1 MNLVQRATVNAE
13 SGPGPL
19 RACLELN
26 AAGLTLRSLAGAFTQ
41 DGEPPLSWDDVIAS
55 APLTSTERSR
65 MQKLRQEGFAE
76 KEISSARAQ
85 GYTLIHAM
93 DGAYP
98 ELLKKIPDPPAIL
111 YVQGDPAWLSR
122 PCIAL
127 VGSRNATAYGRT
139 VAERLASQLASHG
152 ITVAS
157 GFARGI
163 DRSAH
168 EGAMR
173 TGGGT
178 VAVLGCALD
187 IDYPSGHGDLRK
199 AIAAHGC
206 LASEFPVGT
215 EPAEYTFPRRNRI
228 ISGISLGVVV
238 VEALEKSGALI
249 TARHAMEQNREV
261 FAVPGPVFAPTS
273 KGPHAL
279 LRDGAKLVESVED
292 ILEELQPV
300 LSPELFPAARMNLP
314 ANGSRESLVLGAL
327 TAEPVHVDELGR
339 KLAMPMA
346 SLMPALSMLEIG
358 GCIRQHTGKL
368 FSRI

>member
-1 MNLVQRATVNAE
+1 MP
-13 SGPGPL
+13 S
-19 RACLELN
+19 
-26 AAGLTLRSLAGAFTQ
+26 
-41 DGEPPLSWDDVIAS
+41 SWDEVIAG
-55 APLTSTERSR
+55 APLTTTERTR
-65 MQKLRQEGFAE
+65 LKKQRTDGFADRE
-76 KEISSARAQ
+76 AASAHAL
-85 GYTLIHAM
+85 GYTLVHAM

-98 ELLKKIPDPPAIL
+98 ALLRKIPDPPAVL

-168 EGAMR
+168 EGALR
-173 TGGGT
+173 AGGGT
-178 VAVLGCALD
+178 VAGLGCSLD
-187 IDYPSGHGDLRK
+187 IDYPSGHGDIRK
-199 AIAAHGC
+199 AIAGHGC
-206 LASEFPVGT
+206 LVSEFPIGT
-215 EPAEYTFPRRNRI
+215 SPAEYTFPRRNRI

-249 TARHAMEQNREV
+249 TARHAMEQDREV

-292 ILEELQPV
+292 IIDELKPYF
-300 LSPELFPAARMNLP
+300 SPELFPAKPVRLP
-314 ANGSRESLVLGAL
+314 DGGTREFRVLDAI
-327 TAEPVHVDELGR
+327 TSEPVHVDELGR
-339 KLAMPMA
+339 LLEMPMA
-346 SLMPALSMLEIG
+346 SLMPALSILELG
-358 GCIRQHTGKL
+358 GCIRQHSGKM

>member
-1 MNLVQRATVNAE
+1 MQRAPVNAE
-13 SGPGPL
+13 SGTGPL

-41 DGEPPLSWDDVIAS
+41 EGEPPLSWDEVIAR
-55 APLTSTERSR
+55 APLTPAERGR
-65 MQKLRQEGFAE
+65 VERQRRDGFADR
-76 KEISSARAQ
+76 EIKSACAL

-98 ELLKKIPDPPAIL
+98 PLLKKIPDPPTIL

-122 PCIAL
+122 PCIAM

-139 VAERLASQLASHG
+139 VSERLASQLASHG

-168 EGAMR
+168 EGAIR
-173 TGGGT
+173 AGGGT
-178 VAVLGCALD
+178 VAVLGCSLD
-187 IDYPSGHGDLRK
+187 MDYPSGHGDLRK
-199 AIAAHGC
+199 AIASHGC
-206 LASEFPVGT
+206 LVSEFPVGT
-215 EPAEYTFPRRNRI
+215 APAEYTFPRRNRI

-249 TARHAMEQNREV
+249 TARHAMEQDREV
-261 FAVPGPVFAPTS
+261 FAVPGPVFSPTS
-273 KGPHAL
+273 QGPHAL
-279 LRDGAKLVESVED
+279 LRDGAKLVQSAED
-292 ILEELQPV
+292 IIEELGPV
-300 LSPELFPAARMNLP
+300 FSPASRNVAATMRIPADGTRELQ
-314 ANGSRESLVLGAL
+314 VLEAI
-327 TAEPVHVDELGR
+327 TSEPVHVDELGR
-339 KLAMPMA
+339 KLSMSMA
-346 SLMPALSMLEIG
+346 CLIPALSMLEIS
-358 GCIRQHTGKL
+358 GCIRQHSGKL